1 MRAPLSSSSIRKK
14 KKKQR
19 KTFLIKKTVA
29 AVVYCQ
35 IIEDQEKMNESA
47 ALHFS
52 LQLIQKLSEES
63 LKETQK
69 TKKLLRLNV
78 IVCTWCKCCVP

>member
-14 KKKQR
+14 TQKKNISN
-19 KTFLIKKTVA
+19 TKKNVA

-63 LKETQK
+63 LKEIQK
-69 TKKLLRLNV
+69 TKCLD
-78 IVCTWCKCCVP
+78 WM